1 MKIACFSVALLATV
15 LENRA
20 NAAEMDDDDLF
31 TPMWLHQNM
40 FEDDRQWNDSL
51 SQGMHALALGDE
63 DLAGEVRLGQIGHAN
78 LHKAVMASQTLA
90 QPSEGAASDSQ
101 SAIASD
107 SFGESGAEADDVVE
121 EAAKIAEEIT
131 SDSKEI
137 KDDKQEKKENKSND
151 KLNDTTLDKSG
162 SQKLKDEV
170 VKAIVKKNK
179 DATDDAAAIESAV
192 ADKTV
197 ATPAGDDHFKR
208 RVAHIARVSKYLK
221 NQE

>member
-51 SQGMHALALGDE
+51 SQGIHALALGQE
-63 DLAGEVRLGQIGHAN
+63 GLAGEVRQGQLGHAN
-78 LHKAVMASQTLA
+78 LHKAVTASQTLA
-90 QPSEGAASDSQ
+90 QPSEDAASDGL

-107 SFGESGAEADDVVE
+107 SSGESGYEADDVV
-121 EAAKIAEEIT
+121 ANPAKIDDEKIVE
-131 SDSKEI
+131 SKEI

-151 KLNDTTLDKSG
+151 KLNAITSDSSKSG

-170 VKAIVKKNK
+170 VKAIVK
-179 DATDDAAAIESAV
+179 E
-192 ADKTV
+192 
-197 ATPAGDDHFKR
+197 
-208 RVAHIARVSKYLK
+208 
-221 NQE
+221 